1 MDELLSSPYSFSPPS
16 PASFFSHHPVIE
28 FASCEVPEQWL
39 MGDVVVAKN
48 EEGCYYDDVGQ
59 GQEELWPVGY
69 TLSSPASELSE
80 HQPLPPQQHQH
91 QYHQQQQEQEQEPS
105 VVTAAAPAA
114 QQRPPGKR
122 RGRKPGPRQDA
133 GPNSAVSHV
142 EAERQR
148 RDKLNRRFCDLRAAV
163 PTVSRMD
170 KASLLADA
178 AAYITELR
186 ARVARLEAETKR
198 AAAAR
203 REPAVVGADAA
214 VVDEAVE
221 VRMVGLDAA
230 AVRAT
235 SAAPH
240 AAARLM
246 GALRAL
252 DLRVQHACVSRVN
265 GVTVQDVVVD
275 VPAEVHDEDA
285 LRNSLVQMLLLQ
297 DSTVCT

>member
-39 MGDVVVAKN
+39 LGDVVVAKN
-48 EEGCYYDDVGQ
+48 EE
-59 GQEELWPVGY
+59 
-69 TLSSPASELSE
+69 
-80 HQPLPPQQHQH
+80 
-91 QYHQQQQEQEQEPS
+91 EPS

-122 RGRKPGPRQDA
+122 RGRKPGPRLDA
-133 GPNSAVSHV
+133 GPNAAVSHV

-186 ARVARLEAETKR
+186 ARVARLEAEAKR

-203 REPAVVGADAA
+203 REPAVADAA

-221 VRMVGLDAA
+221 VRMVGPDAA

-285 LRNSLVQMLLLQ
+285 LRKSLLQMLLQ
-297 DSTVCT
+297 DSTTVCT